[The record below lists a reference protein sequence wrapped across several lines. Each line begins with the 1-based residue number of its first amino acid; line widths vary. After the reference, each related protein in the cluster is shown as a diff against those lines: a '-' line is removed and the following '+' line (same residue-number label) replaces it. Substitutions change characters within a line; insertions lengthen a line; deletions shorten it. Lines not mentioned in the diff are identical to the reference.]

1 MSNKHGSSYA
11 LQHPEH
17 NGFSEQH
24 NFTIVL
30 VTASNHRGKPSHDVI
45 CCKVQAAVHPS
56 IASNSEVYWLK
67 AVTSVTVL
75 LRGIIKNTLLH

>member
-30 VTASNHRGKPSHDVI
+30 VTAIIIEGNH
-45 CCKVQAAVHPS
+45 
-56 IASNSEVYWLK
+56 LMM
-67 AVTSVTVL
+67 
-75 LRGIIKNTLLH
+75 